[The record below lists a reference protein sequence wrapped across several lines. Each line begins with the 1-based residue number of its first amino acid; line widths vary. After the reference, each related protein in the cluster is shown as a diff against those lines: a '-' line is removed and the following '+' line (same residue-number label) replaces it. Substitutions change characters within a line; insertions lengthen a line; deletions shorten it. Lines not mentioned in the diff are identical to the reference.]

1 MIVRIAG
8 EQQFRIPD
16 SAEEPLHRLDN
27 CVVEAVDNGDE
38 QAFRS
43 SFDLMIEF
51 VRDRGEP
58 LPEDELVPSDVILP
72 PTDLSLEEAEA
83 EFTGEGLI
91 PD

>member
-1 MIVRIAG
+1 MIVRISG
-8 EQQFRIPD
+8 EQQFKIPD
-16 SAEEPLHRLDN
+16 SDEEPLNRLDN
-27 CVVEAVDNGDE
+27 GVVEAVDENDE

-43 SFDLMIEF
+43 KFDLMLTF
-51 VRDRGEP
+51 VRERGEP

-72 PTDLSLEEAEA
+72 PADLSLEEAES